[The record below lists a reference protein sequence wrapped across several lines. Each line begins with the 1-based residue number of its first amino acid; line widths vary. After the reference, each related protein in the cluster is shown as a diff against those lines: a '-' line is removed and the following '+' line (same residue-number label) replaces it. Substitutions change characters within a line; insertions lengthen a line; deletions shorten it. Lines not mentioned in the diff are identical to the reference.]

1 MTESRPRPGPGSVG
15 TPRGFLFDVFGTVVD
30 WRRSV
35 ARGLASRLA
44 PLGVAADWAALAD
57 GWRARY
63 DPSMAPV
70 RAGRRDW
77 VVLDALHRESLEDLL
92 AAEGLGPF
100 DAAVLDD
107 LTWLWH
113 RLEPWPDAREGLRRL
128 GTLAPCA
135 TCSNGHIAMIV
146 AMARAGGL
154 RWDAVLGA
162 EIARD
167 YKPAPAVYL
176 ASAPALGLAPGA
188 AMMVAAHNADLA
200 AARAAGL
207 RTAFVRR
214 PAEHGPGQS
223 VDLEPEGD
231 WDVVADDLVD
241 LATRLGG

>member
-1 MTESRPRPGPGSVG
+1 MSGPAEMPG
-15 TPRGFLFDVFGTVVD
+15 GFLFDVFGTVVD

-35 ARGLASRLA
+35 ARGMEARLG
-44 PLGVAADWAALAD
+44 PLGVVADWAALAD

-63 DPSMAPV
+63 DPSMAPI
-70 RAGRRDW
+70 REGRRAW
-77 VVLDALHRESLEDLL
+77 VALDVLHRESLQDLL

-100 DAAVLDD
+100 DDTVLDD
-107 LTWLWH
+107 LTRLWH
-113 RLEPWPDAREGLRRL
+113 RLEPWPDAREGLRRM

-135 TCSNGHIAMIV
+135 TCSNGHVAMMV

-162 EIARD
+162 EFARD
-167 YKPAPAVYL
+167 YKPAPSVYL
-176 ASAPALGLAPGA
+176 ASAAALGLEPGA

-200 AARAAGL
+200 AAQALGL

-214 PAEHGPGQS
+214 PVEHGPGQT

-231 WDVVADDLVD
+231 WDLVAEDLVD

>member
-1 MTESRPRPGPGSVG
+1 MPGSAV
-15 TPRGFLFDVFGTVVD
+15 TPGGFLFDVFGTVVD
-30 WRRSV
+30 WRGSV

-44 PLGVAADWAALAD
+44 PMGVVADWAALAD

-63 DPSMAPV
+63 DPSMAPI
-70 RAGRRDW
+70 REGRREW
-77 VVLDALHRESLEDLL
+77 VVLDVLHRESLEDLL
-92 AAEGLGPF
+92 AAHRLGPF
-100 DAAVLDD
+100 DDAVLDD
-107 LTWLWH
+107 LVRLWH
-113 RLEPWPDAREGLRRL
+113 RLEPWPDAREGLRRM

-135 TCSNGHIAMIV
+135 TCSNGHIAMMV

-167 YKPAPAVYL
+167 YKPSPPVYL
-176 ASAPALGLAPGA
+176 ASAAALGVAPGE

-200 AARAAGL
+200 AAQALGL

-214 PAEHGPGQS
+214 PAEHGPGQT
-223 VDLEPEGD
+223 VDLEPEGT
-231 WDVVADDLVD
+231 WDVVAEDLVD